1 MFKKKIS
8 NSVRIGALIAAI
20 GFSAADRAIFH
31 LSMGAFLAVI
41 GGILIVSYG
50 VGLMLHKAAKQ

>member
-8 NSVRIGALIAAI
+8 NSVRMAAFIAGIA
-20 GFSAADRAIFH
+20 FSAADSAALH
-31 LSMGAFLAVI
+31 LPMGVFIAVI